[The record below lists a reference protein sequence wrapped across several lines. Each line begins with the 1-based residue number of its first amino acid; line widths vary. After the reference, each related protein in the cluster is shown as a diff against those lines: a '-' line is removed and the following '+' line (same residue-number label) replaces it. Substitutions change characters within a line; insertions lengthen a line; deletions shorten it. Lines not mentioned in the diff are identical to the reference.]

1 MKKIKTLL
9 ITAQSILIIGITASF
24 SEDPLVSI
32 DVKKTFK
39 LNSLYKFEKT
49 CHDVILFDD
58 ETQSF
63 NEYLKTNNPV
73 AGAKASLVSTFN
85 GVRTETETMTSNEGF
100 FHIYPER
107 KWGLFIV
114 PMDPARISGDLTIN
128 ADGYVDF
135 NKTIH
140 TNTMGKAVIDLGP
153 INMERLNK

>member
-1 MKKIKTLL
+1 MKNKMKKT
-9 ITAQSILIIGITASF
+9 ILIICLSIIFASLGCLPYRF
-24 SEDPLVSI
+24 VTRPGASGQVVD
-32 DVKKTFK
+32 
-39 LNSLYKFEKT
+39 
-49 CHDVILFDD
+49 
-58 ETQSF
+58 
-63 NEYLKTNNPV
+63 LKTNNPV